1 MPAKSKSQQ
10 RLFSMALAVRKGK
23 LKRGDVYKSVLDI
36 VDSDMTDKEIEE
48 FTVRESMK
56 SLLEVINEK
65 FEKKN

>member
-23 LKRGDVYKSVLDI
+23 LKRGDVYKNVLDI
-36 VDSDMTDKEIEE
+36 VDSDMSDKEIEE
-48 FTVRESMK
+48 FTVRESIK

-65 FEKKN
+65 FEKN